1 MIIEAQPRTD
11 GCMNVLQVL
20 DVIRD
25 LSHSQGFY
33 SRLYETILE
42 VKQNDEAAF
51 NEFAKAVE
59 AQNFRDSV
67 DVVLFFE
74 T

>member
-33 SRLYETILE
+33 SRLYEAILE
-42 VKQNDEAAF
+42 LKQNDEAAF